1 MTVQLAPNVVFYGTV
16 ERCEKIVSK
25 HWMKG
30 IGENASFEERPGGWK
45 YTLRINGSLI
55 GVECDDELHGFE
67 PGKKIKFS
75 MQVE

>member
-1 MTVQLAPNVVFYGTV
+1 MNIAPNVVFYGTV

-25 HWMKG
+25 HWVKG
-30 IGENASFEERPGGWK
+30 FGENTTFEERPVGWK
-45 YTLRINGSLI
+45 YMLRINGSLV

>member
-1 MTVQLAPNVVFYGTV
+1 MEIAANIIFYGTV

-25 HWMKG
+25 HWVKG
-30 IGENASFEERPGGWK
+30 FGENTSFEEHPAGWK
-45 YTLRINGSLI
+45 YTLRINGSLL
-55 GVECDDELHGFE
+55 GLECDEEIKDFA